1 MHPGRHAQGDAVVDR
16 RRSAQLVGVSAHA
29 AIAFALLAGC
39 SGGTPAAGPEPSRP
53 STVDVTPTPSDS
65 ATPASSRSA
74 TTPAPSAPTPTPAPT
89 PDAQRAYA
97 DVVALAGDIGPR
109 EATSEE
115 FQRAADLVE
124 RRFSDLG
131 YDVRR
136 QDFQVPAGASEWGA
150 VPAGTST
157 NVIATP
163 PGLAPGDRHVVV
175 GAHLDT
181 VPLAPGAEDNA
192 SGVAVMLELARLAAG
207 ASLAPGSLTSV
218 QVVFVAFGAEEP
230 RAAFNPDHTY
240 HHFGSRE
247 YVRLMDPA
255 QRASLV
261 GAISLDRVGVGTV
274 VPVSSAAIGPATLRD
289 ALLAAGTV
297 AGVQVLADETN
308 TSSDHLQFELA
319 GLTGARVGSTPYA
332 GYHSPDDVPTVVSPD
347 QLARVITLTWT
358 TLQALR

>member
-1 MHPGRHAQGDAVVDR
+1 VVDR
-16 RRSAQLVGVSAHA
+16 RRSAQLVRLTTRAL
-29 AIAFALLAGC
+29 IASALLAGC
-39 SGGTPAAGPEPSRP
+39 SGGIPDAGPAPSAP
-53 STVDVTPTPSDS
+53 STVDVAPISSGTP
-65 ATPASSRSA
+65 TPASSRST
-74 TTPAPSAPTPTPAPT
+74 TTPAPSGTTPAPAPT

-124 RRFSDLG
+124 QRFADLG

-136 QDFQVPAGASEWGA
+136 QDFQVPAGGSEWGA

-261 GAISLDRVGVGTV
+261 GAISLDRVGVSTV
-274 VPVSSAAIGPATLRD
+274 VPVSFAGIGLPTLRD
-289 ALLAAGTV
+289 ALLAAGGRS
-297 AGVQVLADETN
+297 GVPVLADETN

-332 GYHSPDDVPTVVSPD
+332 GYHSPDDIPTVVSAD